1 MTLFSNFRD
10 GTLAPF
16 YARSTP
22 VSCLDNAGIG
32 WLTAVLNARQCS
44 RVRPF
49 LPSGIVRVILGWAG
63 RRVATRADW
72 KRPSGSIH
80 RKEVGATK

>member
-1 MTLFSNFRD
+1 MTLFSTFRD
-10 GTLAPF
+10 GMLAPF

-22 VSCLDNAGIG
+22 LSCLNNAGIG
-32 WLTAVLNARQCS
+32 WLTAVLNARQSS
-44 RVRPF
+44 RLRGF
-49 LPSGIVRVILGWAG
+49 LPGGIVRVILGWAG
-63 RRVATRADW
+63 RRVATRTDW